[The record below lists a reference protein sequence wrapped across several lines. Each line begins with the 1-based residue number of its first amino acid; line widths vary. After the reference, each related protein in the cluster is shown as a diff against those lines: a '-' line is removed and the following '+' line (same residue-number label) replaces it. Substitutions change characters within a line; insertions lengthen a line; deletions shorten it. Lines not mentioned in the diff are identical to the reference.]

1 MWRIWSNIDTICVS
15 VSRACTDKLFCLSDP
30 CFHGGV
36 VRSGMYCQCKMHVE
50 NECSSLY
57 DHVPT
62 MEENRVSLNSVSAKS
77 KKKIIVVHIFS
88 GPTVEEAGLVVCC
101 QCQGLRKYG

>member
-1 MWRIWSNIDTICVS
+1 MWLIWSNIDTICVS
-15 VSRACTDKLFCLSDP
+15 VPRACTDKRFCLSDP

-36 VRSGMYCQCKMHVE
+36 VRSGMYC
-50 NECSSLY
+50 
-57 DHVPT
+57 
-62 MEENRVSLNSVSAKS
+62 LNSVSAKS

-101 QCQGLRKYG
+101 QCQEHRKYG